1 MGFFFQIT
9 GPNGIPLVQEGLGGT
24 SADFDK
30 NAYTLN
36 VGAMGAK
43 LDEQFQGLLKA
54 INPLDTDIFAELE
67 TYANSVQSAFG
78 LSKERVDEFKTT
90 IADAAPELAKLGIQ
104 DQEIANNLISIM
116 GGLGGAASVSKEAIV
131 EISAAA
137 KLTGQ
142 DVGVLTSN
150 FRDVG
155 ISVYD
160 VGEQMKTV
168 TEVARS
174 AGVSVNAVSGKIM
187 TNLEKMNIYNFE
199 NGVKGLAKMAAQ
211 AERLGIN
218 MANVFTQSEKVMNP
232 EGAIDMSAALQ
243 RLGVTSSGLLDPL
256 RAMDMSQND
265 PEQFQ
270 KEIVSLGKE
279 FTRFNEKT
287 GQMEILPGAKRRMRE
302 VAQAVGMTAE
312 EFSKMALKSSDFEM
326 KLKQIKMPSL
336 AVDDDETKEMIATMA
351 QMKDGVATIQV
362 RDKETGI
369 TTEKKVEELTP
380 EDIENLKKANEDSS
394 KTIEELAFNQL
405 DVTTQIKNL
414 LSTGEVATKFA
425 KATTPT
431 LSKFY
436 GLVADSKLEIAKA
449 SDNIFG
455 STEDMRT
462 AMGDLTKPIEGIIK
476 GKITGDDKMVNA
488 EIGNLE
494 TNIFKTLG
502 EFTGKFK
509 TEVNSVQE
517 KLIENVKT
525 AYSEP
530 IKFEGKTDSNLNL
543 NLNLKSDVNGMN
555 FSPEQ
560 VEKIKLAMLN
570 DPNFANKLNKVLENN
585 LVSASTGGKNQ

>member
-1 MGFFFQIT
+1 MAFFFSNNT
-9 GPNGIPLVQEGLGGT
+9 GASSYGSDALGGT
-24 SADFDK
+24 AEDFNK

-36 VGAMGAK
+36 VGAIGKK
-43 LDEQFQGLLKA
+43 LESQFEGLLDA
-54 INPLDTDIFAELE
+54 INPLDTKIFAQLE
-67 TYANSVQSAFG
+67 TYANSVQTAFG
-78 LSKERVDEFKTT
+78 LSKERVDEFKTS
-90 IADAAPELAKLGIQ
+90 IADAAPELAKLGIT
-104 DQEIANNLISIM
+104 DQQIANNLISIM
-116 GGLGGAASVSKEAIV
+116 DGLGGAASVSKEAIV
-131 EISAAA
+131 ELSAAA
-137 KLTGQ
+137 QLTGQ
-142 DVGVLTSN
+142 EVGDLTSK
-150 FRDVG
+150 FREVG

-174 AGVSVNAVSGKIM
+174 AGVSVNKVSGKV
-187 TNLEKMNIYNFE
+187 TANLEKMNIFNFE
-199 NGVKGLAKMAAQ
+199 NGVKGLAKMASQ
-211 AERLGIN
+211 AERLGIK
-218 MANVFTQSEKVMNP
+218 MEKIFAQSEKIMNP
-232 EGAIDMSAALQ
+232 EGAIEMSAALQ
-243 RLGVTSSGLLDPL
+243 QLGVTSSGLLDPL

-270 KEIVSLGKE
+270 KEIVNLGKE

-287 GQMEILPGAKRRMRE
+287 GQMEILPGAKRRMKE
-302 VAQAVGMTAE
+302 VAEAVGLTRE
-312 EFSKMALKSSDFEM
+312 EFAQMALKSSDFEM

-380 EDIENLKKANEDSS
+380 EDLENLKKANEDSS
-394 KTIEELAFNQL
+394 KTIEEIAFNQL
-405 DVTTQIKNL
+405 DVMSQIKNL

-449 SDNIFG
+449 ADNIFG

-462 AMGDLTKPIEGIIK
+462 TFGELGRPVEGIIK
-476 GKITGDDKMVNA
+476 GKIAGDDNKVKT

-494 TNIFKTLG
+494 TNLFKV
-502 EFTGKFK
+502 FTDFSSKFS
-509 TEVNSVQE
+509 TEVNTVQE
-517 KLIENVKT
+517 KLIEKVQT

-530 IKFEGKTDSNLNL
+530 IKIEGKTDSNLNINVKVTDNGG
-543 NLNLKSDVNGMN
+543 NLIDDAKLKRSLLD
-555 FSPEQ
+555 
-560 VEKIKLAMLN
+560 
-570 DPNFANKLNKVLENN
+570 DPNFISSLKTATSGV
-585 LVSASTGGKNQ
+585 AAP

>member
-9 GPNGIPLVQEGLGGT
+9 GPTGIPLANEGLGGT

-36 VGAMGAK
+36 VGAISAK
-43 LDEQFQGLLKA
+43 IDEQFQGLLKA
-54 INPLDTDIFAELE
+54 INPLDTEIFGQLE

-90 IADAAPELAKLGIQ
+90 IADAAPELAKLGLQ
-104 DQEIANNLISIM
+104 DADISNNLISIM
-116 GGLGGAASVSKEAIV
+116 QGLGGAASVSKEAIV
-131 EISAAA
+131 ELSAAA

-142 DVGVLTSN
+142 DVGTLTTN

-174 AGVSVNAVSGKIM
+174 AGVSVNKVSGQVM
-187 TNLEKMNIYNFE
+187 TNLEKMNLFNFE

-218 MANVFTQSEKVMNP
+218 MAKVFAQTEKVMNP
-232 EGAIDMSAALQ
+232 EGAIEMSASLQ
-243 RLGVTSSGLLDPL
+243 RLGVASSGLLDPL

-270 KEIVSLGKE
+270 KEMVNLGKE

-287 GQMEILPGAKRRMRE
+287 GQTEILPGAKRRMKE
-302 VAQAVGMTAE
+302 VAEAVGMTAE
-312 EFSKMALKSSDFEM
+312 EFSKMAIKSSDFEM

-336 AVDDDETKEMIATMA
+336 SVDDDETKEMIATMA

-462 AMGDLTKPIEGIIK
+462 AIGDLSKPVEGIIK
-476 GKITGDDKMVNA
+476 GKITGDDKMVNT

-494 TNIFKTLG
+494 TNILKTFSD
-502 EFTGKFK
+502 FTGKFS

-530 IKFEGKTDSNLNL
+530 IKIEGKTDTNLNINVKVTDNGG
-543 NLNLKSDVNGMN
+543 NLIDDAKLKRSLLD
-555 FSPEQ
+555 
-560 VEKIKLAMLN
+560 
-570 DPNFANKLNKVLENN
+570 DPNFISSFKT
-585 LVSASTGGKNQ
+585 VSSGVAAP

>member
-1 MGFFFQIT
+1 MQ
-9 GPNGIPLVQEGLGGT
+9 
-24 SADFDK
+24 
-30 NAYTLN
+30 
-36 VGAMGAK
+36 
-43 LDEQFQGLLKA
+43 
-54 INPLDTDIFAELE
+54 
-67 TYANSVQSAFG
+67 
-78 LSKERVDEFKTT
+78 
-90 IADAAPELAKLGIQ
+90 
-104 DQEIANNLISIM
+104 
-116 GGLGGAASVSKEAIV
+116 GLGGAASVSKEAIV
-131 EISAAA
+131 ELSAAA

-142 DVGVLTSN
+142 DVGTLTTN

-174 AGVSVNAVSGKIM
+174 AGVSVNQVSGKVM
-187 TNLEKMNIYNFE
+187 NNLEKMNLFNFE
-199 NGVKGLAKMAAQ
+199 NGVKGLAKMSAQ
-211 AERLGIN
+211 AERLGIK
-218 MANVFTQSEKVMNP
+218 MEQIFAQSEKVMNP

-270 KEIVSLGKE
+270 KEIVNLGKE

-287 GQMEILPGAKRRMRE
+287 GQMEILPGAKRRMKE
-302 VAQAVGMTAE
+302 VAEAVGLTAT

-336 AVDDDETKEMIATMA
+336 GIDDDETKEMIATMA

-414 LSTGEVATKFA
+414 LATGEVATKFA

-462 AMGDLTKPIEGIIK
+462 AMGDLTKPVEGIIK
-476 GKITGDDKMVNA
+476 GKVTGDDNMVKT

-494 TNIFKTLG
+494 TNILKT
-502 EFTGKFK
+502 FNDFSSKFS

-517 KLIENVKT
+517 NLIEKVKT

-530 IKFEGKTDSNLNL
+530 IKIEGKTENNVTVNVKVTDATGNQVQNNLTKQL
-543 NLNLKSDVNGMN
+543 LDDVN
-555 FSPEQ
+555 FVSDL
-560 VEKIKLAMLN
+560 KL
-570 DPNFANKLNKVLENN
+570 KLSGV
-585 LVSASTGGKNQ
+585 AAP

>member
-1 MGFFFQIT
+1 MAFFFSNNT
-9 GPNGIPLVQEGLGGT
+9 GASSYGSDALGGT
-24 SADFDK
+24 AEDFNK

-36 VGAMGAK
+36 VGAIGKK
-43 LDEQFQGLLKA
+43 LESQFEGLLDA
-54 INPLDTDIFAELE
+54 INPLDTKIFAQLE
-67 TYANSVQSAFG
+67 TYANSVQIAFG
-78 LSKERVDEFKTT
+78 LSKERVDEFKTS
-90 IADAAPELAKLGIQ
+90 IADAAPELAKLGIT
-104 DQEIANNLISIM
+104 DQQIATNLISIM
-116 GGLGGAASVSKEAIV
+116 DGLGGAASVSKEAIV
-131 EISAAA
+131 ELSAAA
-137 KLTGQ
+137 QLTGQ
-142 DVGVLTSN
+142 EVGDLTSK
-150 FRDVG
+150 FREVG

-174 AGVSVNAVSGKIM
+174 AGVSVNKVSGKV
-187 TNLEKMNIYNFE
+187 TANLEKMNIFNFE
-199 NGVKGLAKMAAQ
+199 NGVKGLAKMASQ
-211 AERLGIN
+211 AERLGIK
-218 MANVFTQSEKVMNP
+218 MEKIFAQSEKIMNP
-232 EGAIDMSAALQ
+232 EGAIEMSAALQ
-243 RLGVTSSGLLDPL
+243 QLGVTSSGLLDPL

-270 KEIVSLGKE
+270 KEIVNLGKE

-287 GQMEILPGAKRRMRE
+287 GQMEILPGAKRRMKE
-302 VAQAVGMTAE
+302 VAEAVGLTRE
-312 EFSKMALKSSDFEM
+312 EFAQMALKSSDFEM

-380 EDIENLKKANEDSS
+380 EDLENLKKANEDSS
-394 KTIEELAFNQL
+394 KTIEEIAFNQL
-405 DVTTQIKNL
+405 DVMSQIKNL

-449 SDNIFG
+449 ADNIFG

-462 AMGDLTKPIEGIIK
+462 TFGELGRPVEGIIK
-476 GKITGDDKMVNA
+476 GKIAGDDNKVKT

-494 TNIFKTLG
+494 TNLFKV
-502 EFTGKFK
+502 FTDFSSKFS
-509 TEVNSVQE
+509 TEVNTVQE
-517 KLIENVKT
+517 KLIEKVQT

-530 IKFEGKTDSNLNL
+530 IKIEGKTDSNLNINVKVTDNGG
-543 NLNLKSDVNGMN
+543 NLIDDAKLKRSLLD
-555 FSPEQ
+555 
-560 VEKIKLAMLN
+560 
-570 DPNFANKLNKVLENN
+570 DPNFISSLKTATSGV
-585 LVSASTGGKNQ
+585 AAP

>member
-1 MGFFFQIT
+1 
-9 GPNGIPLVQEGLGGT
+9 VLGGT
-24 SADFDK
+24 AEDFNK

-36 VGAMGAK
+36 VGAIGKK
-43 LDEQFQGLLKA
+43 LESQFEGLLDA
-54 INPLDTDIFAELE
+54 INPLDTKIFAQLE
-67 TYANSVQSAFG
+67 TYANSVQTAFG
-78 LSKERVDEFKTT
+78 LSKERVDEFKTS
-90 IADAAPELAKLGIQ
+90 IADAAPELAKLGIT
-104 DQEIANNLISIM
+104 DQEIATNLISIM
-116 GGLGGAASVSKEAIV
+116 DGLGGAASVSKEAIV
-131 EISAAA
+131 EVSAAA
-137 KLTGQ
+137 ELTSQ
-142 DVGVLTSN
+142 DVGVLTSK

-174 AGVSVNAVSGKIM
+174 AGVSVSKVSGQVM
-187 TNLEKMNIYNFE
+187 TNLEKMNLYNFE
-199 NGVKGLAKMAAQ
+199 NGVKGLAKMSAQ
-211 AERLGIN
+211 AERLGIS
-218 MANVFTQSEKVMNP
+218 MEKVFLQSEKVMNP
-232 EGAIDMSAALQ
+232 EGAIEMSAALQ
-243 RLGVTSSGLLDPL
+243 QLGVTSSGLLDPL

-302 VAQAVGMTAE
+302 VAQAVGMTTE
-312 EFSKMALKSSDFEM
+312 EFSKMAIKSSDFEM

-380 EDIENLKKANEDSS
+380 EDLENLKKANEDSS
-394 KTIEELAFNQL
+394 KTIEEIAFNQL
-405 DVTTQIKNL
+405 DVMSQIKNL

-449 SDNIFG
+449 ADNIFG

-462 AMGDLTKPIEGIIK
+462 TFGELGRPVEGIIK
-476 GKITGDDKMVNA
+476 GKIAGDDNKVKT

-494 TNIFKTLG
+494 TNLFKV
-502 EFTGKFK
+502 FTDFSSKFS
-509 TEVNSVQE
+509 TEVNTVQE
-517 KLIENVKT
+517 KLIEKVQT

-530 IKFEGKTDSNLNL
+530 IKIEGKTDSNLNINVKVTDNGG
-543 NLNLKSDVNGMN
+543 NLIDDAKLKRSLLD
-555 FSPEQ
+555 
-560 VEKIKLAMLN
+560 
-570 DPNFANKLNKVLENN
+570 DPNFISSLKTATSGV
-585 LVSASTGGKNQ
+585 AAP

>member
-1 MGFFFQIT
+1 MAFFFSNNT
-9 GPNGIPLVQEGLGGT
+9 GTSSLGDDVLGGT
-24 SADFDK
+24 AEDFNK

-36 VGAMGAK
+36 VGAIGKK
-43 LDEQFQGLLKA
+43 LESQFEGLLDA
-54 INPLDTDIFAELE
+54 INPLDTKIFAQLE
-67 TYANSVQSAFG
+67 TYANSVQIAFG
-78 LSKERVDEFKTT
+78 LSKERVDEFKTS
-90 IADAAPELAKLGIQ
+90 IADAAPELAKLGIT
-104 DQEIANNLISIM
+104 DQEIATNLISIM
-116 GGLGGAASVSKEAIV
+116 DGLGGAASVSKEAIV
-131 EISAAA
+131 EVSAAA
-137 KLTGQ
+137 ELTSQ
-142 DVGVLTSN
+142 DVGVLTSK

-174 AGVSVNAVSGKIM
+174 AGVSVSKVSGQVM
-187 TNLEKMNIYNFE
+187 TNLEKMNLYNFE
-199 NGVKGLAKMAAQ
+199 NGVKGLAKMSAQ
-211 AERLGIN
+211 AERLGIS
-218 MANVFTQSEKVMNP
+218 MEKVFLQSEKVMNP
-232 EGAIDMSAALQ
+232 EGAIEMSAALQ
-243 RLGVTSSGLLDPL
+243 QLGVTSSGLLDPL

-302 VAQAVGMTAE
+302 VAQAVGMTTE
-312 EFSKMALKSSDFEM
+312 EFSKMAIKSSDFEM

-380 EDIENLKKANEDSS
+380 EDLENLKKANEDSS
-394 KTIEELAFNQL
+394 KTIEEIAFNQL
-405 DVTTQIKNL
+405 DVMSQIKNL

-449 SDNIFG
+449 ADNIFG

-462 AMGDLTKPIEGIIK
+462 AMGELGRPVEGIIK
-476 GKITGDDKMVNA
+476 GKIAGDDNKVKT

-494 TNIFKTLG
+494 TNLFKV
-502 EFTGKFK
+502 FTDFSSKFS
-509 TEVNSVQE
+509 TEVNTVQE
-517 KLIENVKT
+517 KLIEKVQT

-530 IKFEGKTDSNLNL
+530 IKIEGKTDSNLNINVKVTDNGG
-543 NLNLKSDVNGMN
+543 NLIDDAKLKRSLLD
-555 FSPEQ
+555 
-560 VEKIKLAMLN
+560 
-570 DPNFANKLNKVLENN
+570 DPNFISSLKTATSGV
-585 LVSASTGGKNQ
+585 AAP

>member
-1 MGFFFQIT
+1 MAFFFGNNT
-9 GPNGIPLVQEGLGGT
+9 GNSSLMDDALGGT
-24 SADFDK
+24 LADFDK

-36 VGAMGAK
+36 LGALKEKIGS
-43 LDEQFQGLLKA
+43 QFEGLLNS
-54 INPLDTDIFAELE
+54 INPLDSTIFADLE
-67 TYANSVQSAFG
+67 TYANSVQKAFG

-90 IADAAPELAKLGIQ
+90 IADAAPELAKLGLQ
-104 DQEIANNLISIM
+104 DADISNNLISIM
-116 GGLGGAASVSKEAIV
+116 DGLGGAASVSKEAII
-131 EISAAA
+131 ELSAAA

-142 DVGVLTSN
+142 DVSTLASS
-150 FRDVG
+150 FREVG

-174 AGVSVNAVSGKIM
+174 AGVSVNAVSGKVM
-187 TNLEKMNIYNFE
+187 ANLEKMNIFNFE
-199 NGVKGLAKMAAQ
+199 NGVKGLAKMSAQ
-211 AERLGIN
+211 AERLGIK
-218 MANVFTQSEKVMNP
+218 MEKIFAQSEKIMNP

-243 RLGVTSSGLLDPL
+243 QLGVTSSGLLDPL

-270 KEIVSLGKE
+270 KEIVNLGKE

-287 GQMEILPGAKRRMRE
+287 GQMEILPGAKRRMKE
-302 VAQAVGMTAE
+302 VAEAVGLTRE
-312 EFSKMALKSSDFEM
+312 EFAQMALKSSDFEM

-336 AVDDDETKEMIATMA
+336 GIDDDETKEMIATMA

-414 LSTGEVATKFA
+414 LTTGEVATKFA

-449 SDNIFG
+449 ADNIFG

-462 AMGDLTKPIEGIIK
+462 AMGDLTKPVEGIIK
-476 GKITGDDKMVNA
+476 GKITGDDKMVNT

-494 TNIFKTLG
+494 TNILKT
-502 EFTGKFK
+502 FNDFSSKFS

-517 KLIENVKT
+517 NLIEKVKT

-530 IKFEGKTDSNLNL
+530 IKIEGKTDSNLNINVKVSDSGG
-543 NLNLKSDVNGMN
+543 NLIADDKLKRSLLD
-555 FSPEQ
+555 
-560 VEKIKLAMLN
+560 
-570 DPNFANKLNKVLENN
+570 DPNFISDVKTKISGVA
-585 LVSASTGGKNQ
+585 AP

>member
-9 GPNGIPLVQEGLGGT
+9 GPNGIPVVQEGLKGT
-24 SADFDK
+24 SADFDQ

-36 VGAMGAK
+36 VGAIDAK
-43 LDEQFQGLLKA
+43 MKEQFQGLLKA

-67 TYANSVQSAFG
+67 TYANSVQIAFG
-78 LSKERVDEFKTT
+78 LSKERVDEFKTS
-90 IADAAPELAKLGIQ
+90 IADAAPELAKLGIT
-104 DQEIANNLISIM
+104 DQQIATNLISIM
-116 GGLGGAASVSKEAIV
+116 DGLGGAASVSKEAIV
-131 EISAAA
+131 ELSAAA
-137 KLTGQ
+137 QLTGQ
-142 DVGVLTSN
+142 EVGDLTSK
-150 FRDVG
+150 FREVG

-174 AGVSVNAVSGKIM
+174 AGVSVSKVSGQVM
-187 TNLEKMNIYNFE
+187 TNLEKMNLYNFE
-199 NGVKGLAKMAAQ
+199 NGVKGLAKMSAQ
-211 AERLGIN
+211 AERLGIS
-218 MANVFTQSEKVMNP
+218 MEKVFLQSEKVMNP
-232 EGAIDMSAALQ
+232 EGAIEMSAALQ
-243 RLGVTSSGLLDPL
+243 QLGVTSSGLLDPL

-287 GQMEILPGAKRRMRE
+287 GQMEILPGAKRRMKE
-302 VAQAVGMTAE
+302 VAEAVGLTRE
-312 EFSKMALKSSDFEM
+312 EFAQMALKSSDFEM

-380 EDIENLKKANEDSS
+380 EDLENLKKANEDSS
-394 KTIEELAFNQL
+394 KTIEEIAFNQL
-405 DVTTQIKNL
+405 DVMSQIKNL

-449 SDNIFG
+449 ADNIFG

-462 AMGDLTKPIEGIIK
+462 AMGELGRPVEGIIK
-476 GKITGDDKMVNA
+476 GTIAGDDNKVKT

-494 TNIFKTLG
+494 TNLFKV
-502 EFTGKFK
+502 FTDFSSKFS
-509 TEVNSVQE
+509 TEVNTVQE
-517 KLIENVKT
+517 KLIEKVQT

-530 IKFEGKTDSNLNL
+530 IKIEGKTDSNLNINVKVTDNGG
-543 NLNLKSDVNGMN
+543 NLIDDAKLKRSLLD
-555 FSPEQ
+555 
-560 VEKIKLAMLN
+560 
-570 DPNFANKLNKVLENN
+570 DPNFISSLKTATSGV
-585 LVSASTGGKNQ
+585 AAP

>member
-1 MGFFFQIT
+1 MAFFF
-9 GPNGIPLVQEGLGGT
+9 NGDGENSSYGSDALGGT
-24 SADFDK
+24 VADFDK

-36 VGAMGAK
+36 LGALKEKIGA
-43 LDEQFQGLLKA
+43 QFEGLLNSV
-54 INPLDTDIFAELE
+54 NPLDSTIFADLE
-67 TYANSVQSAFG
+67 TYANSVQTAFG

-90 IADAAPELAKLGIQ
+90 IADAAPELAKLGIK
-104 DQEIANNLISIM
+104 DAEISTNLVGIM
-116 GGLGGAASVSKEAIV
+116 QGLGGAASVSKEAIIEV
-131 EISAAA
+131 SAAA

-142 DVGVLTSN
+142 DVTSLSSN

-155 ISVYD
+155 ISIYD

-174 AGVSVNAVSGKIM
+174 AGVSVNAVSAKIM

-199 NGVKGLAKMAAQ
+199 NGVKGLAKMSAQ
-211 AERLGIN
+211 AERLGIE
-218 MANVFTQSEKVMNP
+218 MADVFRQSEKVMNP

-243 RLGVTSSGLLDPL
+243 QLGVTSSGLLDPL

-270 KEIVSLGKE
+270 KEIVNLGKE

-302 VAQAVGMTAE
+302 VAVAVGMTGE
-312 EFSKMALKSSDFEM
+312 EFAKMALKSSDFEM

-336 AVDDDETKEMIATMA
+336 GIDDDETKEMIATMA

-380 EDIENLKKANEDSS
+380 EDIENLKKAHEDSS

-414 LSTGEVATKFA
+414 LSTGEVAAKFA

-449 SDNIFG
+449 ADNIFG

-462 AMGDLTKPIEGIIK
+462 AMGDLAKPVEGIIK
-476 GKITGDDKMVNA
+476 GKVTGDDNMMKT

-494 TNIFKTLG
+494 TNILKT
-502 EFTGKFK
+502 FTDFSSKFS

-517 KLIENVKT
+517 TLIEKVKT

-530 IKFEGKTDSNLNL
+530 IKIEGKTETNLTL
-543 NLNLKSDVNGMN
+543 NVKVTDATGN
-555 FSPEQ
+555 Q
-560 VEKIKLAMLN
+560 V
-570 DPNFANKLNKVLENN
+570 PNN
-585 LVSASTGGKNQ
+585 LVKELFDDPNVVSYVKGKLSGVAAP

>member
-1 MGFFFQIT
+1 MAFFFGNNT
-9 GPNGIPLVQEGLGGT
+9 GNSSLMDDALGGT
-24 SADFDK
+24 LADFDK

-36 VGAMGAK
+36 LGALKEKIGS
-43 LDEQFQGLLKA
+43 QFEGLLNS
-54 INPLDTDIFAELE
+54 INPLDSTIFADLE

-90 IADAAPELAKLGIQ
+90 IADAAPELAKLGLQ
-104 DQEIANNLISIM
+104 DADISNNLIKIM
-116 GGLGGAASVSKEAIV
+116 DGLGGAASVSKEAII
-131 EISAAA
+131 ELSAAA

-142 DVGVLTSN
+142 DVGTLASN

-174 AGVSVNAVSGKIM
+174 AGVSVKGVSDKIT

-218 MANVFTQSEKVMNP
+218 MANVFAQSEKVMNP

-270 KEIVSLGKE
+270 KEIVNLGKE

-302 VAQAVGMTAE
+302 VAVAVGMTGE
-312 EFSKMALKSSDFEM
+312 EFAKMALKSSDFEM

-336 AVDDDETKEMIATMA
+336 GIDDDETKEMIATMA

-414 LSTGEVATKFA
+414 LTTGEVATKFA

-449 SDNIFG
+449 ADNIFG

-462 AMGDLTKPIEGIIK
+462 AMGDLTKPVEGIIK
-476 GKITGDDKMVNA
+476 GKITGDDKMVNT

-494 TNIFKTLG
+494 TNILKT
-502 EFTGKFK
+502 FNDFSSKFS

-517 KLIENVKT
+517 NLIEKVKT

-530 IKFEGKTDSNLNL
+530 IKIEGKTDSNLNINVKVSDSGG
-543 NLNLKSDVNGMN
+543 NLIADDKLKRSLLD
-555 FSPEQ
+555 
-560 VEKIKLAMLN
+560 
-570 DPNFANKLNKVLENN
+570 DPNFISDVKTKISGVA
-585 LVSASTGGKNQ
+585 AP

>member
-104 DQEIANNLISIM
+104 DQDIANNLISIM

-174 AGVSVNAVSGKIM
+174 AGVSVNKVSGEVM
-187 TNLEKMNIYNFE
+187 TNLEKMNLYNFE

-218 MANVFTQSEKVMNP
+218 MAKVFAQSEKVMNP

-270 KEIVSLGKE
+270 KEMVNLGKE

-302 VAQAVGMTAE
+302 VATAVGMTAE
-312 EFSKMALKSSDFEM
+312 EFSKMAIKSSDFEM

>member
-9 GPNGIPLVQEGLGGT
+9 GPTGIPLANEGLGGT

-36 VGAMGAK
+36 VGAISAK
-43 LDEQFQGLLKA
+43 IDEQFQGLLKA
-54 INPLDTDIFAELE
+54 INPLDTEIFGQLE

-90 IADAAPELAKLGIQ
+90 IADAAPELAKLGLQ
-104 DQEIANNLISIM
+104 DADISNNLISIM
-116 GGLGGAASVSKEAIV
+116 QGLGGAASVSKEAIV
-131 EISAAA
+131 ELSAAA

-142 DVGVLTSN
+142 DVGTLTTN

-174 AGVSVNAVSGKIM
+174 AGVSVNKVSGQVM
-187 TNLEKMNIYNFE
+187 TNLEKMNLFNFE

-218 MANVFTQSEKVMNP
+218 MAKVFAQTEKVMNP
-232 EGAIDMSAALQ
+232 EGAIEMSASLQ
-243 RLGVTSSGLLDPL
+243 RLGVASSGLLDPL

-270 KEIVSLGKE
+270 KEMVNLGKE

-287 GQMEILPGAKRRMRE
+287 GQTEILPGAKRRMKE
-302 VAQAVGMTAE
+302 VAEAVGMTAE
-312 EFSKMALKSSDFEM
+312 EFSKMAIKSSDFEM

-336 AVDDDETKEMIATMA
+336 SVDDDETKEMIATMA

-462 AMGDLTKPIEGIIK
+462 AIGDLSKPVEGIIK
-476 GKITGDDKMVNA
+476 GKITGDDKMVNT

-494 TNIFKTLG
+494 TNILKTFSD
-502 EFTGKFK
+502 FTGKFS

-530 IKFEGKTDSNLNL
+530 IKIEGKTDSNLNINVKVTDNGG
-543 NLNLKSDVNGMN
+543 NLIDDAKLKRSLLD
-555 FSPEQ
+555 
-560 VEKIKLAMLN
+560 
-570 DPNFANKLNKVLENN
+570 DPNFISSLKTVTSGVA
-585 LVSASTGGKNQ
+585 AP

>member
-1 MGFFFQIT
+1 MAFFFSNNT
-9 GPNGIPLVQEGLGGT
+9 GTSSLGDDVLGGT
-24 SADFDK
+24 AEDFNK

-36 VGAMGAK
+36 VGAIGKK
-43 LDEQFQGLLKA
+43 LESQFEGLLSA
-54 INPLDTDIFAELE
+54 INPLDTKIFAELE
-67 TYANSVQSAFG
+67 TYANSVQTAFG
-78 LSKERVDEFKTT
+78 LSKERVDEFKTS
-90 IADAAPELAKLGIQ
+90 IADAAPELAKLGIT
-104 DQEIANNLISIM
+104 DQEIATNLISIM
-116 GGLGGAASVSKEAIV
+116 DGLGGAASVSKEAIV
-131 EISAAA
+131 ELSAAA

-142 DVGVLTSN
+142 DVGDLTSK
-150 FRDVG
+150 FREVG

-174 AGVSVNAVSGKIM
+174 AGVSVKGVSDKI
-187 TNLEKMNIYNFE
+187 TANLEKMNIYNFE

-211 AERLGIN
+211 AERLGIS
-218 MANVFTQSEKVMNP
+218 MANVFLQSEKVMNP

-243 RLGVTSSGLLDPL
+243 QLGVTSSGLLDPL

-270 KEIVSLGKE
+270 KEIVNLGKE

-302 VAQAVGMTAE
+302 VAAAVGMTGE

-336 AVDDDETKEMIATMA
+336 GIDDDETKEMIATMA

-394 KTIEELAFNQL
+394 KTIEELAFEQL
-405 DVTTQIKNL
+405 DVNKQILNL

-449 SDNIFG
+449 ADNIFG

-462 AMGDLTKPIEGIIK
+462 TFGELGRPVEGIIK
-476 GKITGDDKMVNA
+476 GKIAGDDNKVKT

-494 TNIFKTLG
+494 TNLFKV
-502 EFTGKFK
+502 FTDFSSKFS
-509 TEVNSVQE
+509 TEVNTVQE
-517 KLIENVKT
+517 KLIEKVQT

-530 IKFEGKTDSNLNL
+530 IKIEGKT
-543 NLNLKSDVNGMN
+543 
-555 FSPEQ
+555 
-560 VEKIKLAMLN
+560 
-570 DPNFANKLNKVLENN
+570 ENN
-585 LVSASTGGKNQ
+585 LTVNVKVTDATGNQVPNKLAKEVFDDPNVVSYLKDKLSGVSAP

>member
-9 GPNGIPLVQEGLGGT
+9 GPNSIPLVQEGLGGT

-36 VGAMGAK
+36 VGAISAK
-43 LDEQFQGLLKA
+43 IDEQFQGLLKA

-67 TYANSVQSAFG
+67 TYANSVQTAFG

-90 IADAAPELAKLGIQ
+90 IADAAPELAKLGIK
-104 DQEIANNLISIM
+104 DSEISTNLVSIM
-116 GGLGGAASVSKEAIV
+116 QGLGGAASVSKEAIV
-131 EISAAA
+131 ELSAAA

-142 DVGVLTSN
+142 DVGNLTSN

-211 AERLGIN
+211 AERLGMN
-218 MANVFTQSEKVMNP
+218 MAETFKVAEKVMNP

-270 KEIVSLGKE
+270 KEMVNLGKE

-287 GQMEILPGAKRRMRE
+287 GQTEILPGAKRRMRE
-302 VAQAVGMTAE
+302 VAEAVGMTAE
-312 EFSKMALKSSDFEM
+312 EFSKMAIKSSDFEM

-414 LSTGEVATKFA
+414 LSTGEVAAKFA

>member
-9 GPNGIPLVQEGLGGT
+9 GPNSIPLVQEGLGGT

-36 VGAMGAK
+36 VGAISAK
-43 LDEQFQGLLKA
+43 IDEQFQGLLKA
-54 INPLDTDIFAELE
+54 INPLDTEIFGQLE

-78 LSKERVDEFKTT
+78 LSKERVDEFKTS

-104 DQEIANNLISIM
+104 DQDIANNLISIM

-131 EISAAA
+131 ELSAAA

-174 AGVSVNAVSGKIM
+174 AGVSVNKVSGQVM

-218 MANVFTQSEKVMNP
+218 MANVFLQSEKVMNP

-270 KEIVSLGKE
+270 KEMVNLGKE

-302 VAQAVGMTAE
+302 VATAVGMTAE
-312 EFSKMALKSSDFEM
+312 EFSKMAIKSSDFEM

-414 LSTGEVATKFA
+414 LSTGEVAAKFA

-555 FSPEQ
+555 FSPDQ

>member
-1 MGFFFQIT
+1 MAFFFSNNT
-9 GPNGIPLVQEGLGGT
+9 GTSSLGDDVLGGT
-24 SADFDK
+24 AEDFNK

-36 VGAMGAK
+36 VGAIGKK
-43 LDEQFQGLLKA
+43 LESQFEGLLSA
-54 INPLDTDIFAELE
+54 INPLDTKIFAELE
-67 TYANSVQSAFG
+67 TYANSVQTAFG
-78 LSKERVDEFKTT
+78 LSKERVDEFKTS
-90 IADAAPELAKLGIQ
+90 IADAAPELAKLGIT
-104 DQEIANNLISIM
+104 DQEIATNLISIM
-116 GGLGGAASVSKEAIV
+116 DGLGGAASVSKEAIV
-131 EISAAA
+131 ELSAAA

-142 DVGVLTSN
+142 DVGDLTSK
-150 FRDVG
+150 FREVG

-174 AGVSVNAVSGKIM
+174 AGVSVKGVSDKI
-187 TNLEKMNIYNFE
+187 TANLEKMNIYNFE

-211 AERLGIN
+211 AERLGIS
-218 MANVFTQSEKVMNP
+218 MANVFLQSEKVMNP

-243 RLGVTSSGLLDPL
+243 QLGVTSSGLLDPL

-270 KEIVSLGKE
+270 KEIVNLGKE

-302 VAQAVGMTAE
+302 VAAAVGMTGE

-336 AVDDDETKEMIATMA
+336 GIDDDETKEMIATMA

-414 LSTGEVATKFA
+414 LSTGEVAAKFA

-449 SDNIFG
+449 ADNIFG

-462 AMGDLTKPIEGIIK
+462 TFGELGRPVEGIIK
-476 GKITGDDKMVNA
+476 GKIAGDDNKVKT

-494 TNIFKTLG
+494 TNLFKV
-502 EFTGKFK
+502 FTDFSSKFS
-509 TEVNSVQE
+509 TEVNTVQE
-517 KLIENVKT
+517 KLIEKVQT

-530 IKFEGKTDSNLNL
+530 IKIEGKT
-543 NLNLKSDVNGMN
+543 
-555 FSPEQ
+555 
-560 VEKIKLAMLN
+560 
-570 DPNFANKLNKVLENN
+570 ENN
-585 LVSASTGGKNQ
+585 LTVNVKVTDATGNQVPNKLAKEVFDDPNVVSYLKDKLSGVSAP

>member
-1 MGFFFQIT
+1 M
-9 GPNGIPLVQEGLGGT
+9 
-24 SADFDK
+24 
-30 NAYTLN
+30 
-36 VGAMGAK
+36 
-43 LDEQFQGLLKA
+43 
-54 INPLDTDIFAELE
+54 
-67 TYANSVQSAFG
+67 
-78 LSKERVDEFKTT
+78 DEFKTS
-90 IADAAPELAKLGIQ
+90 IADVAPELTKL
-104 DQEIANNLISIM
+104 DYSESEISTTLVSIM
-116 GGLGGAASVSKEAIV
+116 QGLGGAASVSKEAIV
-131 EISAAA
+131 EVSAAA

-142 DVGVLTSN
+142 SVETLSSN

-155 ISVYD
+155 ISIYD

-174 AGVSVNAVSGKIM
+174 AGVSVNAVSGKVM
-187 TNLEKMNIYNFE
+187 ENLSKMNLYNFE

-211 AERLGIN
+211 AERLGIS
-218 MANVFTQSEKVMNP
+218 MANVFAQSEKVMNP

-270 KEIVSLGKE
+270 KEMVNLGKE

-302 VAQAVGMTAE
+302 VAEAVGMTGE
-312 EFSKMALKSSDFEM
+312 EFAKMALKSSDFEM

-336 AVDDDETKEMIATMA
+336 GVDDDETKEMIATMA

-414 LSTGEVATKFA
+414 LATGEVATKFA

-462 AMGDLTKPIEGIIK
+462 AMGDLAKPVEGIIK
-476 GKITGDDKMVNA
+476 GKVTGDDNMMKT

-494 TNIFKTLG
+494 TNILKT
-502 EFTGKFK
+502 FTDFSSKFS

-517 KLIENVKT
+517 KLIEKVKT

-530 IKFEGKTDSNLNL
+530 IKIEGKTETNLTL
-543 NLNLKSDVNGMN
+543 NVKVTDATGN
-555 FSPEQ
+555 Q
-560 VEKIKLAMLN
+560 V
-570 DPNFANKLNKVLENN
+570 PNN
-585 LVSASTGGKNQ
+585 LVKELFDDPNVVSYVKGKLSGVAAP

>member
-1 MGFFFQIT
+1 MAFFFSNT
-9 GPNGIPLVQEGLGGT
+9 TGT
-24 SADFDK
+24 SSLGDDILSGTAADFDK

-36 VGAMGAK
+36 IGAITAK
-43 LDEQFQGLLKA
+43 IGEQFEGLLNS
-54 INPLDTDIFAELE
+54 INPLDSTIFAQLE
-67 TYANSVQSAFG
+67 TSANSVQKAFG
-78 LSKERVDEFKTT
+78 LSKERMDEFKTS
-90 IADAAPELAKLGIQ
+90 IADVAPELTKL
-104 DQEIANNLISIM
+104 DYSESEITTNLISIM
-116 GGLGGAASVSKEAIV
+116 QGLGGAASVSKEAIV
-131 EISAAA
+131 ELSAAA

-142 DVGVLTSN
+142 DVGTLTTN

-174 AGVSVNAVSGKIM
+174 AGVSVNQVSGKVM
-187 TNLEKMNIYNFE
+187 NNLEKMNLFNFE
-199 NGVKGLAKMAAQ
+199 NGVKGLAKMSAQ
-211 AERLGIN
+211 AERLGIK
-218 MANVFTQSEKVMNP
+218 MEQIFAQSEKVMNP

-270 KEIVSLGKE
+270 KEIVNLGKE

-287 GQMEILPGAKRRMRE
+287 GQMEILPGAKRRMKE
-302 VAQAVGMTAE
+302 VAEAVGLTAT

-336 AVDDDETKEMIATMA
+336 GIDDDETKEMIATMA

-380 EDIENLKKANEDSS
+380 EDIENLKNANEDSS

-414 LSTGEVATKFA
+414 LATGEVATKFA

-462 AMGDLTKPIEGIIK
+462 AMGDLTKPVEGIIK
-476 GKITGDDKMVNA
+476 GKVTGDDNMVKT

-494 TNIFKTLG
+494 TNILKT
-502 EFTGKFK
+502 FNDFSSKFS

-517 KLIENVKT
+517 NLIEKVKT

-530 IKFEGKTDSNLNL
+530 IKIEGKTENNVTVNVKVTDATGNQVQNNLTKQL
-543 NLNLKSDVNGMN
+543 LDDVN
-555 FSPEQ
+555 FVSDL
-560 VEKIKLAMLN
+560 KL
-570 DPNFANKLNKVLENN
+570 KLSGV
-585 LVSASTGGKNQ
+585 AAP

>member
-9 GPNGIPLVQEGLGGT
+9 GPTGIPLANEGLGGT

-36 VGAMGAK
+36 VGAISAK
-43 LDEQFQGLLKA
+43 IDEQFQGLLKA
-54 INPLDTDIFAELE
+54 INPLDTEIFGQLE

-90 IADAAPELAKLGIQ
+90 IADAAPELAKLGLQ
-104 DQEIANNLISIM
+104 DADISNNLISIM
-116 GGLGGAASVSKEAIV
+116 QGLGGAASVSKEAIV
-131 EISAAA
+131 ELSAAA

-142 DVGVLTSN
+142 DVGTLTTN

-174 AGVSVNAVSGKIM
+174 AGVSVNKVSGQVM
-187 TNLEKMNIYNFE
+187 TNLEKMNLFNFE

-218 MANVFTQSEKVMNP
+218 MAKVFAQTEKVMNP
-232 EGAIDMSAALQ
+232 EGAIEMSASLQ
-243 RLGVTSSGLLDPL
+243 RLGVASSGLLDPL

-270 KEIVSLGKE
+270 KEMVNLGKE

-287 GQMEILPGAKRRMRE
+287 GQTEILPGAKRRMKE
-302 VAQAVGMTAE
+302 VAEAVGMTAE
-312 EFSKMALKSSDFEM
+312 EFSKMAIKSSDFEM

-336 AVDDDETKEMIATMA
+336 SVDDDETKEMIATMA

-414 LSTGEVATKFA
+414 LSTGEVAAKFA

-462 AMGDLTKPIEGIIK
+462 AIGDLSKPVEGIIK
-476 GKITGDDKMVNA
+476 GKITGDDKMVNT

-494 TNIFKTLG
+494 TNILKTFSD
-502 EFTGKFK
+502 FTGKFS

-530 IKFEGKTDSNLNL
+530 IKIEGKTDSNLNINVKVTDNGG
-543 NLNLKSDVNGMN
+543 NLIDDAKLKRSLLD
-555 FSPEQ
+555 
-560 VEKIKLAMLN
+560 
-570 DPNFANKLNKVLENN
+570 DPNFISSLKTVTSGVA
-585 LVSASTGGKNQ
+585 AP

>member
-1 MGFFFQIT
+1 MAFFFSNT
-9 GPNGIPLVQEGLGGT
+9 TGT
-24 SADFDK
+24 SSLGDDILSGTAADFDK

-36 VGAMGAK
+36 IGAITAK
-43 LDEQFQGLLKA
+43 IGEQFEGLLNS
-54 INPLDTDIFAELE
+54 INPLDSTIFAQLE
-67 TYANSVQSAFG
+67 TSANSVQKAFG
-78 LSKERVDEFKTT
+78 LSKERMDEFKTS
-90 IADAAPELAKLGIQ
+90 IADVAPELTKL
-104 DQEIANNLISIM
+104 DYSESEITTNLISIM
-116 GGLGGAASVSKEAIV
+116 QGLGGAASVSKEAIV
-131 EISAAA
+131 ELSAAA

-142 DVGVLTSN
+142 DVGTLTTN

-174 AGVSVNAVSGKIM
+174 AGVSVNQVSGKVM
-187 TNLEKMNIYNFE
+187 NNLEKMNLFNFE
-199 NGVKGLAKMAAQ
+199 NGVKGLAKMSAQ
-211 AERLGIN
+211 AERLGIK
-218 MANVFTQSEKVMNP
+218 MEQIFAQSEKVMNP

-270 KEIVSLGKE
+270 KEIVNLGKE

-287 GQMEILPGAKRRMRE
+287 GQMEILPGAKRRMKE
-302 VAQAVGMTAE
+302 VAEAVGLTAT

-336 AVDDDETKEMIATMA
+336 GIDDDETKEMIATMA

-414 LSTGEVATKFA
+414 LATGEVATKFA

-462 AMGDLTKPIEGIIK
+462 AMGDLTKPVEGIIK
-476 GKITGDDKMVNA
+476 GKVTGDDNMVKT

-494 TNIFKTLG
+494 TNILKT
-502 EFTGKFK
+502 FNDFSSKFS

-517 KLIENVKT
+517 NLIEKVKT

-530 IKFEGKTDSNLNL
+530 IKIEGKTENNVTVNVKVTDATGNQVQNNLTKQL
-543 NLNLKSDVNGMN
+543 LDDVN
-555 FSPEQ
+555 FVSDL
-560 VEKIKLAMLN
+560 KL
-570 DPNFANKLNKVLENN
+570 KLSGV
-585 LVSASTGGKNQ
+585 AAP